1 MEPLER
7 YREAAMA
14 HGEAST
20 EGNARR
26 ANRAFGRLTR
36 IRQQLRQAGP
46 EQARSIL
53 TLLDDESVFVRKAAA
68 VDALELAP
76 EAGVQVLRA
85 IAEGPVSPT
94 RGSADTLL
102 DQWMNGTFEKTW

>member
-1 MEPLER
+1 METLAR
-7 YREAAMA
+7 YREAAIA

-26 ANRAFGRLTR
+26 ANRAFDRLTR
-36 IRQQLRQAGP
+36 IRQQLRRGGP
-46 EQARSIL
+46 EQAHSIL
-53 TLLDDESVFVRKAAA
+53 TLLDDESIFVRKAAA

-76 EAGVQVLRA
+76 EAGVRVLRA
-85 IAEGPVSPT
+85 IAEGPMSPT

-102 DQWMNGTFEKTW
+102 EQWMTGTFEKTW